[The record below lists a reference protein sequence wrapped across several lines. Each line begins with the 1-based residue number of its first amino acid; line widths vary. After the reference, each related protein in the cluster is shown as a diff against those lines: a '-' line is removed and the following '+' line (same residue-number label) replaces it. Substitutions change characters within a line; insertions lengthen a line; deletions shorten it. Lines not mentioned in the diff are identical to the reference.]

1 MSLPLIL
8 RLLVPAIFAAS
19 AILLPEDES
28 NVDKA
33 DHARNRGRSR
43 SRRNRG
49 PRHSGN
55 ARELEAKPAIPP
67 VTTENENERSSQ
79 SGPDRIRGGPA
90 GGERSGAEI
99 QVLAQPAPEPVSP
112 EPTTPPIATA

>member
-19 AILLPEDES
+19 AILLPEDEP

-33 DHARNRGRSR
+33 DHARNRGRRR

-49 PRHSGN
+49 PRHSGD
-55 ARELEAKPAIPP
+55 ARELETKPVIPP
-67 VTTENENERSSQ
+67 VTTENERSSQ